1 MKLPLMVMPPVN
13 LAQAADPVI
22 TADEPGLEIVHD
34 WSVGKNPVPL
44 TLTLIPG
51 LGLPT
56 MVEVRVILG
65 PVVTLKIA

>member
-1 MKLPLMVMPPVN
+1 MVVLSTR

-22 TADEPGLEIVHD
+22 TAAEPGLDIVHD
-34 WSVGKNPVPL
+34 WSVGKKPVPL

-56 MVEVRVILG
+56 TVEVRVILG
-65 PVVTLKIA
+65 PVVTLNIA